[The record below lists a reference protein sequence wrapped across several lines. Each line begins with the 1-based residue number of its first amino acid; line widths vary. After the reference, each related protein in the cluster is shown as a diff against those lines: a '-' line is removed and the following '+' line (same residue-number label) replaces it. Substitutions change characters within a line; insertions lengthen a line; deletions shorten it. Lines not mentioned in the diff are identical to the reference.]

1 MNSNQSEFFE
11 TPGAGAHR
19 APSSQGIPAVSIS
32 GLSQRPMNVSSQAGF
47 FSGAANL
54 KAIRK

>member
-19 APSSQGIPAVSIS
+19 APSSEGIPAVPIS
-32 GLSQRPMNVSSQAGF
+32 GLSQRPINASLRAGF

-54 KAIRK
+54 KAIGN